1 MKIALNSVKI
11 EVLKNQMKIKSCT
24 TKNASWSLKNGH
36 NQTLHIIF
44 LVWENGC
51 YNLLC
56 SKSKRSKHVARSPQ
70 ITDTVAMPDMLE
82 VVVVN
87 RRPFNISEWTL
98 IFDRNVYR

>member
-1 MKIALNSVKI
+1 MHHKKCLMKFEK
-11 EVLKNQMKIKSCT
+11 
-24 TKNASWSLKNGH
+24 WSQPNVTY
-36 NQTLHIIF
+36 NF

-82 VVVVN
+82 VAVVN